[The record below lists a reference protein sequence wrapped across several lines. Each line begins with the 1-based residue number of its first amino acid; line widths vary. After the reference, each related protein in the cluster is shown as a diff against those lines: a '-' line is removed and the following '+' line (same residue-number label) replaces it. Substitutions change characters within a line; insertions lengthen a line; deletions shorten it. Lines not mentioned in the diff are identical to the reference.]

1 MTHNLSVNFKII
13 PFLLWTKGPTKVPIL
28 TLSSAQVKIS
38 QIPYVNFETTSQFS
52 IFQTTSQLKVM
63 LHKFVNVLGERM

>member
-1 MTHNLSVNFKII
+1 MTHNLSVNFKVI
-13 PFLLWTKGPTKVPIL
+13 PFLLWTKGLTKVPIL